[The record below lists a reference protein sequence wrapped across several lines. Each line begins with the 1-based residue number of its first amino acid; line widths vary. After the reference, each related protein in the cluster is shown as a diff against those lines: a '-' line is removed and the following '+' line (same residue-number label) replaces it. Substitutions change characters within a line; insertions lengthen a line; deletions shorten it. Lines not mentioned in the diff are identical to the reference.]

1 MIRLEALTKV
11 YATAQGALPAV
22 DRVSFEVGEGETCVL
37 LGPSGCGKTTTL
49 RMINRLVAPTSGK
62 IFIAGRDTDTVDPVE
77 LRRGIG
83 YVIQQIGLFPN
94 MTVAE
99 NIGVVPRLLGW
110 DAAKRRRRAEELL
123 AMLALEPAQ
132 FLDRYPNE
140 LSGGQAQRI
149 GVARALAADPPVLL
163 MDEPFGA
170 LDPVNREVIQ
180 DEFLRMQRTL
190 RKTVLFVSHDIDEA
204 VKMAD
209 RIAIF
214 RAGRLVQ
221 YAAPDTLLAHPVD
234 DFVASFVGSDR
245 TLKRLR
251 LIRVRE
257 VMVADSGGTA
267 IEGPTVAPDDD
278 LRRVAALFLEHGVDA
293 APVRRCRARDRRTRH
308 ARRRRR
314 PAGQGTRMTAGAT
327 TMTRRSAMPLLV
339 LGAIALAI
347 AWGLYASGLAADI
360 LRYKKDILYLVKQ
373 HLVLVGISGSL
384 AIVTGVGLGIWLTRP
399 SMARWA
405 EGTIQAVNM
414 ATSIPTLGKLAL
426 MMSLL
431 GIGALPAIV
440 GLWIATLLPIVR
452 NTYEGIRAVPD
463 HLDRRGARHGHGSR
477 VRSCCASNCRMR
489 SS

>member
-1 MIRLEALTKV
+1 
-11 YATAQGALPAV
+11 
-22 DRVSFEVGEGETCVL
+22 VL

-62 IFIAGRDTDTVDPVE
+62 IFIADRDTDAVDPVE
-77 LRRGIG
+77 LRRTIG

-110 DAAKRRRRAEELL
+110 SADRRRRRAEELL
-123 AMLALEPAQ
+123 AMLALEPAE

-190 RKTVLFVSHDIDEA
+190 RKTILFVSHDLDEA

-214 RAGRLVQ
+214 RDGRLVQ
-221 YAAPDTLLAHPVD
+221 YAAPDALLAHPAD
-234 DFVASFVGSDR
+234 TFVAGFVGSDR

-257 VMVADSGGTA
+257 VMAAAAGAA
-267 IEGPTVAPDDD
+267 IGPDGPTVGPDDD
-278 LRRVAALFLEHGVDA
+278 LRRVASLFLEHGLDA
-293 APVRRCRARDRRTRH
+293 LPCV
-308 ARRRRR
+308 
-314 PAGQGTRMTAGAT
+314 GADGRVVGRIT
-327 TMTRRSAMPLLV
+327 RSAV
-339 LGAIALAI
+339 AARLAM
-347 AWGLYASGLAADI
+347 D
-360 LRYKKDILYLVKQ
+360 
-373 HLVLVGISGSL
+373 
-384 AIVTGVGLGIWLTRP
+384 P
-399 SMARWA
+399 
-405 EGTIQAVNM
+405 
-414 ATSIPTLGKLAL
+414 AT
-426 MMSLL
+426 
-431 GIGALPAIV
+431 
-440 GLWIATLLPIVR
+440 
-452 NTYEGIRAVPD
+452 
-463 HLDRRGARHGHGSR
+463 
-477 VRSCCASNCRMR
+477 
-489 SS
+489 